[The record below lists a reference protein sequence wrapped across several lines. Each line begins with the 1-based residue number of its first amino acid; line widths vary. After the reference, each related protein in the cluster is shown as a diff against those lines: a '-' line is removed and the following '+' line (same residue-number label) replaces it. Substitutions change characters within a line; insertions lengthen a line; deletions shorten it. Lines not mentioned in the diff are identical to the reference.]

1 MFTKEMMN
9 KLMEDLKEDQRIHDQ
24 DLADIYLEYDVHGSD
39 CDLNVTNIDD
49 RLNSDIKADL
59 ERAKRRGCTK
69 AQAEEATKVLQYSAQ
84 DIIDD
89 VWLAESDDTMTMEEL
104 CTEDE
109 EEDNMKNI
117 MKKTVNKTLDTC
129 NNMMKKTNVGFIT
142 ECVITGVAY
151 IAILCYGYSKSFNW
165 LVKLFRK
172 EMTILDYIKKA
183 APVSIIT
190 GCIGWCIGRNAEH
203 LADQYIDKK
212 YQETDI

>member
-1 MFTKEMMN
+1 MFTQEMMN

-39 CDLNVTNIDD
+39 YDLNVTNIDD
-49 RLNSDIKADL
+49 QLNSDIKADL

-69 AQAEEATKVLQYSAQ
+69 MQAEEATKVLKYSAQ

-89 VWLAESDDTMTMEEL
+89 VWRAESDDTMTMEEL
-104 CTEDE
+104 EELCKPEKEDSM
-109 EEDNMKNI
+109 NNVMR
-117 MKKTVNKTLDTC
+117 KTVDTC

-165 LVKLFRK
+165 LVKVFRK

-183 APVSIIT
+183 APVSIIM
-190 GCIGWCIGRNAEH
+190 GCIGWCIGRHAEH
-203 LADQYIDKK
+203 LADQYIDEK
-212 YQETDI
+212 YQKTDI